1 MERVFSRGR
10 ILLSHIRNRMT
21 ATTTRAA
28 MCLGIWSEL
37 DLIDAGDLKVV
48 AAMPEVEDGENN
60 GDGVF

>member
-1 MERVFSRGR
+1 
-10 ILLSHIRNRMT
+10 MT